1 MNSIKL
7 CVKMHKAQYRVP
19 HRSQCFQQLYAIV
32 AMPFTAEGHVT
43 VSLVVSICYLLVVKV
58 LW

>member
-7 CVKMHKAQYRVP
+7 CVKMHEAQHRVP
-19 HRSQCFQQLYAIV
+19 HRSQCFQQLCAIV
-32 AMPFTAEGHVT
+32 AMPFAAEGHVT

-58 LW
+58 LQ